1 MELVA
6 VYLKTFLIYFLFL
19 IFETKADSFV
29 VNKYNES
36 PQLDVFQIENNFIGH
51 KVKRSLINNS
61 SENVYAKVNGLNDT
75 HAQLMVH
82 WLGDGSDVMICLARD
97 PPIEPGDESKQVD
110 TNPPKVFISYNYG
123 ETFEDKT
130 SLFKVAFNKTTEK
143 PASLDQ
149 FLTHPKFDT
158 IIFTDTRNKAIFN
171 FSPKY
176 GTVKRT
182 DLDFTPSDVSFYE
195 NDPNIFLILDKKD
208 IERNLYFT
216 TDGGKNFKL
225 LQEFVK
231 SFAWS
236 SGPDVPL
243 LLYIERGEPSG
254 TSSIINIDPMNFT
267 KTDERFKLNVLIEN
281 VNEFII
287 KQDFMF
293 VTRKE
298 RNTLELWISYK
309 RKPFVKAHF
318 QTELDINGLHICDVE
333 DRFIMISAAHTHTMA
348 HLYVAEYDEQ
358 LNTITFTKSLENI
371 FTFIPNVLFKT
382 GWIMQ
387 TTDEAF
393 SDLYKVEGMKGI
405 YIASKIHRLTSVPS
419 SEASV
424 GPEHLV
430 SVISFDHGHSWQSI
444 KAPAVDDEGQAVNCT
459 QDCSLHLS
467 QKFSQL
473 YPVTRSITIMSS
485 KLAPGIIMA
494 SGVIGK
500 SLKGHP
506 GVFLSRDGGLTWKQV
521 LKGYHFFNFGDHGGI
536 LVAVKYFKS
545 KGETK
550 KILFST
556 DEGENWQ
563 SYTFHSKDLKVY
575 GLMTEPNS
583 NSTIFTLFGS
593 EKQEHRW
600 LIVKVDFQKA
610 FARNCTLTD
619 YKFWTPKYT
628 SPDGE
633 QRCTL
638 GQQYSLQKRIAHANC
653 LNGIKY
659 QRVIKTEVCSCSKRD
674 FECDFGFIR
683 HSSINACILDKK
695 ISTAIDPYEIPSTCV
710 SGEFYNRTRGY
721 RKIADDKCV
730 GGIEN
735 RYLPQ
740 QLPCPFAEPNYFL
753 LVAQREHISRVD
765 LNTQTVEKLPITGLK
780 NVISIDFDMKHNCVF
795 YADIFSDKIVRQ
807 CLNGNTDE
815 EIILEEN
822 LASVEGM
829 SYDWVSE
836 VLFFVD
842 GTRAKIEAV
851 KVSNDSLLGTRTTI
865 LEAPT
870 LIKPRGI
877 VVHPLEGYVFWTD
890 WGSIDPSLSRSNL
903 DGTDVKQLFTK
914 PTVVWPNGVTID
926 YFAQRIYWVD
936 ASKDYIGSSDLD
948 GKHFSEILHHDLRV
962 AHPFAIAVFK
972 DNMFWDDWKMRSI
985 FSADKDHGIMI
996 KMVATGMQHLMDLKV
1011 FAHSLQYGTNQCSN
1025 QNCSHICVGLP
1036 NNGHS
1041 CLCPD
1046 GLVLSN
1052 KTTSQQCVCP
1062 DGKEN
1067 STCNVKPKNNCASG
1081 YFQCNATKVCI
1092 PVFYTCDG
1100 EDDCGDNSDEQN
1112 CSRQPCP
1119 PNMFTCESDGKCIP
1133 EYKVC
1138 DFENDCADGQDE
1150 RNCPTQVCDA
1160 TNFQCKNGQCIDSRL
1175 KCDGLYDCLDESD
1188 ELNCKVVKNQ
1198 VEPCGEDEFQCKS
1211 NNECI
1216 PKQFKCDLEADCV
1229 DNSDESDC
1237 KNRECEE
1244 WQFKCNNGKCI
1255 PNKWVCDRDDDCE
1268 KGEDELNCTKIDEP
1282 PQRSNN
1288 FPSIVCHDWMF
1299 QCSNTKCIPMWWKC
1313 DNVNDCG
1320 DNSDE
1325 LGCAN
1330 SRTLNTPNESPNS
1343 RGDTNDGKK
1352 KCSFAEFECDS
1363 GSCISKAYVC
1373 DGTKDCMNGEDE
1385 EHCIDNTTGD
1395 KCRKDQFRCIADKK
1409 CLPITNYC
1417 DKIPQCSD
1425 GSDEKGCD
1433 NDFTIPT
1440 SSTSSIACGA
1450 AFFNCDDICEP
1461 LYKKCDNKRDCY
1473 DDSDEENCKNFTRV
1487 YQVNE
1492 YKIPTSKITE
1502 TSVMLIW
1509 SLSSSIGGNAI
1520 NVKYLPSKSE
1530 TNQNKWTNASSWTEK
1545 SHYVFTDLQP
1555 NTEYN
1560 FTVYTKTKE
1569 GSAQPPYLYAS
1580 VKTFEGKPS
1589 EPTNLSVVSFNSSHL
1604 ELTWKKPTNLNGDL
1618 VGYNIYYKFKENSNT
1633 EIYET
1638 KIKQSSTLIDIR
1650 NWKNGTYQFWIT
1662 ASNKRFES
1670 VASSSVKIDLK
1681 PLHTTAGIKNLT
1693 YSISDNNTTIKLNWD
1708 SESPSNQM
1716 YHVRAFLPEPYPH
1729 LLGKKVNSTEAVFSK
1744 LARGVLYTI
1753 KVSPLNDKENG
1764 VPQFIQVKL
1773 EGDSL
1778 PDIKNTRALNGNGNS
1793 INLKWEKAILS
1804 TPNVTYGIYYGTT
1817 LREYLEKPRIITVN
1831 TNAILLDLKP
1841 CLSYLIGVNV
1851 YGPYGPGPLPKKP
1864 INLRTD
1870 DDYKNP
1876 PKNLTAKI
1884 NEQKRVMFI
1893 EWEHSCPFTKSYP
1906 PYLITINEE
1915 TQNKTYNIELK
1926 KFTQTM
1932 SHYIVDIPYG
1942 AKYNISVKRNTDES
1956 ASAWVA
1962 LKSMQLESPKQLR
1975 VLQQK
1980 NGSLSVYWKE
1990 IHASYDFGYNYELVI
2005 FDGLIS
2011 NHSSSSPDTI
2021 LKTIVAASPP
2031 IILNKSDLANE
2042 NLSGKVL
2049 TIGVRTVSNEGY
2061 TSEIF
2066 ETEHVEFMTNAKW
2079 YKEVSTSSFY
2089 WLLPVCLIIATIF
2102 FVFGFYLTKRN
2113 KRVRT
2118 SFTRF
2123 ANSHYD
2129 PKTGATR
2136 IDDGGGMHDVNT
2148 SNNYD
2153 QNRFSD
2159 DDPLV
2164 QT

>member
-1 MELVA
+1 
-6 VYLKTFLIYFLFL
+6 
-19 IFETKADSFV
+19 
-29 VNKYNES
+29 
-36 PQLDVFQIENNFIGH
+36 
-51 KVKRSLINNS
+51 
-61 SENVYAKVNGLNDT
+61 
-75 HAQLMVH
+75 MVH

-97 PPIEPGDESKQVD
+97 PPVEQGDESKQTD
-110 TNPPKVFISYNYG
+110 ANPPKVFISYDYG
-123 ETFEDKT
+123 ETYEDKT
-130 SLFKVAFNKTTEK
+130 SLFKVAYNGTSEK
-143 PASLDQ
+143 SASLDQ

-158 IIFTDTRNKAIFN
+158 IIFTDTRNKAIFKL
-171 FSPKY
+171 SPKY
-176 GTVKRT
+176 DYVKRT
-182 DLDFTPSDVSFYE
+182 DLDFTPSDISFYE

-208 IERNLYFT
+208 VERNLYFT
-216 TDGGKNFKL
+216 TDGGKTFNL

-236 SGPDVPL
+236 SGPDIPL

-254 TSSIINIDPMNFT
+254 SSSIINIDPLNFT
-267 KTDERFKLNVLIEN
+267 KSDERFKFNVLIEN

-287 KQDFMF
+287 KKDFMF
-293 VTRKE
+293 ATRKDK
-298 RNTLELWISYK
+298 NTLELWVSY
-309 RKPFVKAHF
+309 RRNNFVKANF

-333 DRFIMISAAHTHTMA
+333 DKYIMISAAHTHTMA
-348 HLYVAEYDEQ
+348 HLYVAEYDED
-358 LNTITFTKSLENI
+358 LNVITFTKSLENI
-371 FTFIPNVLFKT
+371 LTFIPNIIWKT

-405 YIASKIHRLTSVPS
+405 YIASKIHRLTSLPS
-419 SEASV
+419 SESSV

-430 SVISFDHGHSWQSI
+430 SVISFDHGHNWQPVAAPSI
-444 KAPAVDDEGQAVNCT
+444 DDEGQPINCT

-550 KILFST
+550 KILYST

-600 LIVKVDFQKA
+600 LIVKVDFKKA
-610 FARNCTLTD
+610 FSRNCTKAD
-619 YKFWTPKYT
+619 YTFWTPKYT

-633 QRCTL
+633 QWCTL
-638 GQQYSLQKRIAHANC
+638 GEQLSLQKRIAHANC

-659 QRVIKTEVCSCSKRD
+659 QRIIKTQVCPCSKRD
-674 FECDFGFIR
+674 FECDYGFIK
-683 HSSINACILDKK
+683 HSSINVCILDKK
-695 ISTAIDPYEIPSTCV
+695 ITTAIDPYEIPSTCV

-721 RKIADDKCV
+721 RKLEDDKCI

-740 QLPCPFAEPNYFL
+740 KLPCPFAEPNYFL
-753 LVAQREHISRVD
+753 LVAQREQISRVD
-765 LNTQTVEKLPITGLK
+765 LNTQKVEKLPITDLK

-807 CLNGNTDE
+807 CLNGDTDE

-851 KVSNDSLLGTRTTI
+851 KVSNDSLLGARTTI

-903 DGTDVKQLFTK
+903 DGKDVKQLFTK
-914 PTVVWPNGVTID
+914 PTVVWPNGVTVD

-948 GKHFSEILHHDLRV
+948 GKHFSKVLHHDLRV

-972 DNMFWDDWKMRSI
+972 DQMFWDDWKMKSI
-985 FSADKDHGIMI
+985 FSGDKDHGIMI
-996 KMVATGMQHLMDLKV
+996 KSVSTDMQHLMDLKV
-1011 FAHSLQYGTNQCSN
+1011 FAHSLQYGTNQCSS

-1036 NNGHS
+1036 NNKHA

-1046 GLVLSN
+1046 GLVHSN
-1052 KTTSQQCVCP
+1052 KTNECVCP

-1067 STCNVKPKNNCASG
+1067 STCNIKTNNCANG
-1081 YFQCNATKVCI
+1081 YFQCNTTRVCI
-1092 PVFYTCDG
+1092 PAFYTCDG

-1112 CSRQPCP
+1112 CSKRDFVHRKTCP

-1138 DFENDCADGQDE
+1138 DYENDCEDGYDE
-1150 RNCPTQVCDA
+1150 KNCPIQDCDA
-1160 TNFQCKNGQCIDSRL
+1160 SDFQCENGQCIDNRL
-1175 KCDGLYDCLDESD
+1175 KCDGDKDCLDGSD
-1188 ELNCKVVKNQ
+1188 ELNCKFVKSQ
-1198 VEPCGEDEFQCKS
+1198 IEPCGEDDFQCKS
-1211 NNECI
+1211 NGECI
-1216 PKQFKCDLEADCV
+1216 PNQFKCDRDFDCP
-1229 DNSDESDC
+1229 DNSDEYDC
-1237 KNRECEE
+1237 KNKECEE
-1244 WQFKCNNGKCI
+1244 WQFKCKNNKCI
-1255 PNKWVCDRDDDCE
+1255 PNKWICDKDKDCDT
-1268 KGEDELNCTKIDEP
+1268 GEDELNCTKIEETIL
-1282 PQRSNN
+1282 RSNN
-1288 FPSIVCHDWMF
+1288 FPSILCHDWMF

-1325 LGCAN
+1325 LGCNN
-1330 SRTLNTPNESPNS
+1330 SKTLTTPNESINS
-1343 RGDTNDGKK
+1343 KGIQENK

-1373 DGTKDCMNGEDE
+1373 DGTKDCINGEDE
-1385 EHCIDNTTGD
+1385 EHCIENANDT
-1395 KCRKDQFRCIADKK
+1395 CRKDQFRCIADKT

-1417 DKIPQCSD
+1417 DKVVQCSD

-1433 NDFTIPT
+1433 NHFTSPPVQNIV
-1440 SSTSSIACGA
+1440 CGP
-1450 AFFNCDDICEP
+1450 AFFNCDDTCEP

-1473 DDSDEENCKNFTRV
+1473 DDSDEDNCKNVTRI

-1492 YKIPTSKITE
+1492 YKIPSTKITE
-1502 TSVMLIW
+1502 TSIMLIW
-1509 SLSSSIGGNAI
+1509 SLSPAIGSAT
-1520 NVKYLPSKSE
+1520 NVKYLPSKAE
-1530 TNQNKWTNASSWTEK
+1530 KKLNKWTNVTSWTEK
-1545 SHYVFTDLQP
+1545 SHYVFADLKP

-1560 FTVYTKTKE
+1560 FTVYTKTND
-1569 GSAQPPYLYAS
+1569 GPAQPPYMYANA
-1580 VKTFEGKPS
+1580 KTSEGKPT

-1604 ELTWKKPTNLNGDL
+1604 ELTWKRPSDLNGEFD
-1618 VGYNIYYKFKENSNT
+1618 GYNIYYKLKDNSNS
-1633 EIYET
+1633 ET
-1638 KIKQSSTLIDIR
+1638 YDKKMKNSSTLIDIR
-1650 NWKNGTYQFWIT
+1650 NWKNGTYEFWVT
-1662 ASNKRFES
+1662 VSNKRLES
-1670 VASSSVKIDLK
+1670 APSSVVKIDLQ
-1681 PLHTTAGIKNLT
+1681 PLHSTADIKNLT
-1693 YSISDNNTTIKLNWD
+1693 YKVIDDNTTIILNWE
-1708 SESPSNQM
+1708 SETSSQA

-1729 LLGKKVNSTEAVFSK
+1729 LLGKKTNTTEVTFNK
-1744 LARGVLYTI
+1744 LARGVLYTF
-1753 KVSPLNDKENG
+1753 KVSSLSGKDSG
-1764 VPQFIQVKL
+1764 IPQFIQVKL
-1773 EGDSL
+1773 EGDPL
-1778 PDIKNTRALNGNGNS
+1778 PDIKNTRVLNNNGNT
-1793 INLKWEKAILS
+1793 INIKWEKAIIS

-1817 LREYLEKPRIITVN
+1817 LREYLEKPRLVTGS
-1831 TNAILLDLKP
+1831 TNAVLNDLKP

-1851 YGPYGPGPLPKKP
+1851 FGPYGPGPLPKKP

-1876 PKNLTAKI
+1876 PRNLTAKI
-1884 NEQKRVMFI
+1884 NEQKRVLFI

-1906 PYLITINEE
+1906 PYLITIHEE
-1915 TQNKTYNIELK
+1915 THNKTFNIELK
-1926 KFTQTM
+1926 KFTQKSM
-1932 SHYIVDIPYG
+1932 SHYIVDIPHG
-1942 AKYNISVKRNTDES
+1942 ASYNISVKRNTDES
-1956 ASAWVA
+1956 ASATVE
-1962 LKSMQLESPKQLR
+1962 LKSTQLESPKQLR
-1975 VLQQK
+1975 ILQQK
-1980 NGSLSVYWKE
+1980 DGSLSVYWKE
-1990 IHASYDFGYNYELVI
+1990 IHATYDFGFNYELVI

-2011 NHSSSSPDTI
+2011 NFSSTSESRILKKIVASSPPV
-2021 LKTIVAASPP
+2021 IV
-2031 IILNKSDLANE
+2031 NKSDLAIDDA
-2042 NLSGKVL
+2042 SGKVY

-2061 TSEIF
+2061 SSEIF
-2066 ETEHVEFMTNAKW
+2066 ETEHVEFMPSAKW
-2079 YKEVSTSSFY
+2079 YKEVSTSSYF

-2102 FVFGFYLTKRN
+2102 FVVGFYFTRRN

-2136 IDDGGGMHDVNT
+2136 IDDGGINDVNT

-2153 QNRFSD
+2153 HNRFSD

-2164 QT
+2164 QA